1 MWGMDF
7 LPALPFIA
15 LDRIEVTRHRDVSAI
30 TDLVIELVRSA
41 NELVRLSDVGKRQL
55 LIRASEKIFD
65 LEEGACFAG
74 IHKEIVDLQSISLT
88 LGIGKTTHDQLQ
100 ANLLDAAGALRMLH
114 IAIDGRR
121 A

>member
-1 MWGMDF
+1 M
-7 LPALPFIA
+7 
-15 LDRIEVTRHRDVSAI
+15 SAI

-55 LIRASEKIFD
+55 LTRASEKIFD

-74 IHKEIVDLQSISLT
+74 IPKEIVDLQSISLT
-88 LGIGKTTHDQLQ
+88 LGIGKITNDQLQ
-100 ANLLDAAGALRMLH
+100 ANLLDAAGALRVLH

-121 A
+121 V